1 VFISMLEIY
10 NERIRDLLGDAKK
23 QKEMNFSVQKD
34 EVIGMMCPG
43 LTSTGITDKEGAA
56 TAIALGNTNRSVG
69 ATNLNEQSSRSH
81 MIVTLT
87 VFSTSK
93 VNGAQVIAAL
103 AANEKHVP
111 YRDSKLTHL
120 LADSLGGNSKTLML
134 VACRGEPDN
143 APETINSLTFA
154 ARAKAV
160 KLGKATQRAAPKG
173 PAKAKK

>member
-1 VFISMLEIY
+1 
-10 NERIRDLLGDAKK
+10 
-23 QKEMNFSVQKD
+23 
-34 EVIGMMCPG
+34 
-43 LTSTGITDKEGAA
+43 
-56 TAIALGNTNRSVG
+56 
-69 ATNLNEQSSRSH
+69 
-81 MIVTLT
+81 MIVTPTTL
-87 VFSTSK
+87 STSK
-93 VNGAQVIAAL
+93 VNGAQVTGPPPPPPPPPTISSATTSTTPSSSLAQHVGKLSLVDLAGRAPEKTGAGDDPERMKEAQAINKSLSALGTVIAAP
-103 AANEKHVP
+103 AADKHVP